1 MGSPVTNT
9 LQETR
14 TAVESVM
21 NVAERRHQEVMHS
34 MASMAEQ
41 NHRAEVAQLTGEAER
56 LTNKPKDTCVLH
68 SSQDVKPPF
77 SMATSQATCP
87 TNKQPKHT
95 QRLYTLK

>member
-1 MGSPVTNT
+1 MGSHVTNT
-9 LQETR
+9 WQETHI
-14 TAVESVM
+14 AVESVM
-21 NVAERRHQEVMHS
+21 EVAEGRHQGVIHIMT
-34 MASMAEQ
+34 SMAEQ

-95 QRLYTLK
+95 QRLYTMK